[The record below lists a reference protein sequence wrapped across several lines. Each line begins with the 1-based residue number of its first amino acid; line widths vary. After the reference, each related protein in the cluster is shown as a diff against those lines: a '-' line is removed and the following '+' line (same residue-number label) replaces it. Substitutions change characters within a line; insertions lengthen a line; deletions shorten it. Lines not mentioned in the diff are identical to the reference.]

1 MKLFIALMSLTLVF
15 PNISCTEKKTNH
27 LGEILFFAGINAST
41 QKRSGGNIAATSSD
55 GITWTNQSLPSSQIW
70 SSVAYGNGTYVAVTG
85 FKIPMATT
93 SPGGIT
99 WTSRTLPSSQ
109 NWTSIAY
116 GNGVFVA
123 ITSGIFTR
131 DTTAPNNVSATS
143 PDGITWTSRT
153 LSSPQNWTSLV
164 YGNNIFVAVSGYIY
178 YY

>member
-85 FKIPMATT
+85 FKIPYWKKIVFNLFLRKIIAC
-93 SPGGIT
+93 PNFLFNE
-99 WTSRTLPSSQ
+99 TLTYESSDKA
-109 NWTSIAY
+109 WYSFKKWETEC
-116 GNGVFVA
+116 GNYSV
-123 ITSGIFTR
+123 
-131 DTTAPNNVSATS
+131 
-143 PDGITWTSRT
+143 
-153 LSSPQNWTSLV
+153 
-164 YGNNIFVAVSGYIY
+164 
-178 YY
+178 